1 MKLQGNQR
9 QDTKIR
15 DLRVFGVLRE
25 PAMGPRYIRE
35 IGHWELLENRQSL
48 R

>member
-15 DLRVFGVLRE
+15 DLRVIGVPRE
-25 PAMGPRYIRE
+25 LVMGPR
-35 IGHWELLENRQSL
+35 
-48 R
+48 